1 MKKILLITSMMF
13 AFWAADA
20 QDYQKAIGARIS
32 NDFGVSFKYF
42 LKENHAIEVMGTFRT
57 FGSLGYN
64 WSYFRIG
71 GLYQV
76 HKAIP
81 GVEVDGLRWYY
92 GGGATASIYTGEYA
106 NFTTSSNVGIGLHGV
121 VGMDYKFAD
130 IPLNLSL
137 DWMPGFVIGSY
148 YDGFT
153 PGYGGLAGRYTF

>member
-1 MKKILLITSMMF
+1 MKKILFIVILMVSCL
-13 AFWAADA
+13 AVDA
-20 QDYQKAIGARIS
+20 QDYKKAIGARVS

-42 LKENHAIEVMGTFRT
+42 LKENHAIEAIATLRT
-57 FGSLGYN
+57 FGGLGYR
-64 WSYFRIG
+64 WTYFRVG

-76 HKAIP
+76 HQQFP
-81 GVEVDGLRWYY
+81 DVEGLRWYY

-121 VGMDYKFAD
+121 VGLDYKFAD

-137 DWMPGFVIGSY
+137 DWMPGFIIGSY
-148 YDGFT
+148 YDGLT